1 MALTVGGTV
10 AGLRRLH
17 RGVSSDHDPAMN
29 IPDYERIV
37 CLTEE
42 PTEILYLLGEQD
54 RIVGISAYTERPAT
68 AKAEKPVVSAF
79 VDGSVPKIQALK
91 PDLVIGF
98 SDIQAKLASELIA
111 VGLTV
116 IIFNQRTLAEI
127 LGVVQTIGRLVGAGD
142 DAADLAADLGR
153 RIDEAS
159 ARNGRLG
166 RRPRV
171 YFEEWPDPMI
181 SAISWVSEL
190 IAVAGGEDIFADRS
204 KGGLAIERFVNS
216 EAVLSANPEVM
227 LASWCGKPFDET
239 AVRAREGWNDMAALR
254 DERVHEIDPSI
265 ILQPGPAAILAGL
278 PELERCIQGR

>member
-1 MALTVGGTV
+1 
-10 AGLRRLH
+10 
-17 RGVSSDHDPAMN
+17 MN